1 VGLPYTAAYC
11 ASKHGLLGFT
21 RALALEM
28 VRHNV
33 TVNAV
38 CPGFVATD
46 MATRSAANIARKTG
60 VTVDEA
66 TARLAKLSPQNR
78 MIEPEEVALVAVML
92 ASEEARGINGQAIN
106 VDGGAV
112 VY

>member
-1 VGLPYTAAYC
+1 MAP
-11 ASKHGLLGFT
+11 LG
-21 RALALEM
+21 
-28 VRHNV
+28 V

-46 MATRSAANIARKTG
+46 MAARAAANIARKTG
-60 VTVDEA
+60 QSEKEA
-66 TARLAKLSPQNR
+66 TAWLAKLSPQNR
-78 MIEPEEVALVAVML
+78 LIEAEEVAAVALML

-106 VDGGAV
+106 IDGGAV